1 MPRSLQGRCTFP
13 DQRAI
18 RVRGVGTVPSGGM
31 RSATGPIDTAPH
43 ARYGV
48 RRGDRQVVALVI
60 SLLLLAIAAA
70 AALWAVGAQRD
81 HQVQSLVAGLSAIGV
96 VALFVWAGVGP
107 RRGLIR
113 DLEEAQARYREM
125 VEQLPAVLYVADFGA
140 EATWHYVSP
149 RIHDLLGYT
158 AEEWMADR
166 KLWMAH
172 IHPDDRQ
179 RVLEDENFDGRREL
193 GRRTVSEYRMR
204 TRDGREVWIRDEGVV
219 IGNERN
225 EPAQYRGFMI
235 DITPQKQAELA
246 LRQSEEQTRL
256 IIETASQAYVAID
269 AQGRIIDWNAQ
280 AEQTF
285 GWSRKEALGEA
296 LEDQII
302 PIAQRAA
309 HRAGM
314 ARYLATGEGRL
325 VGKRIEVTALHR
337 DGHEFSA
344 ELTIWPVG
352 SGDSIRFSALIHDIT
367 LRKQLEMQ
375 LQHQAFHDS
384 LTGLANRAL
393 FRDRVAHALARQA
406 RSHGAVSV
414 LFSDLDDFKTV
425 NDSLGH
431 DAGDQLLVAVAERLR
446 AVMRPEDTTARFGGD
461 EFAILLEETTEDGT
475 RRAAERILEALRSPF
490 EFQGRQVVMH
500 ASIGAAVTSDSQ
512 TEPDDLLRQ
521 ADLAMYN
528 AKTSGK
534 GRFAFYEPQM
544 HAAAVTRMELKADLE
559 RAIADHDFE
568 LHYQPIVELRTGLVT
583 GVEALL
589 RWRHAERGLVMPAEF
604 IPIAEETGL
613 IVALGRWV
621 VDAACQQLAA
631 WGQAGEPAG
640 PLHERMS
647 MWVNISARQL
657 QEPDFVET
665 VADALRSSGIQP
677 ERLTLEITESA
688 LMADLDQSA
697 ATLHRLRGLGVRL
710 AIDDFGTGYSSL
722 SYLERLPVEVLK
734 IDRSFTAA
742 IGHGRD
748 VPVLVRSIVKLGQTL
763 HMEVL
768 AEGIETAEQLTRLR
782 AIDCRLGQGF
792 YFSPALPAG
801 QVIELLDRGWP
812 TSLTA

>member
-1 MPRSLQGRCTFP
+1 
-13 DQRAI
+13 
-18 RVRGVGTVPSGGM
+18 M
-31 RSATGPIDTAPH
+31 RNATRPVETAPEAPYVTRH
-43 ARYGV
+43 R
-48 RRGDRQVVALVI
+48 DRQVVALGI
-60 SLLLLAIAAA
+60 SMALLVVAAIAALLTTALPSQHQVPSMVA
-70 AALWAVGAQRD
+70 AAC
-81 HQVQSLVAGLSAIGV
+81 AIGV
-96 VALFVWAGVGP
+96 VVAFVWSGIGP
-107 RRGLIR
+107 RGGLIR
-113 DLEEAQARYREM
+113 SLEKAEERYRAM

-140 EATWHYVSP
+140 EAEWHYVSP

-158 AEEWMADR
+158 AEEWSADP

-193 GRRTVSEYRMR
+193 GGRSVSEYRMH
-204 TRDGREVWIRDEGVV
+204 TRDGREVWVRDEGVV
-219 IGNERN
+219 IGDERG
-225 EPAQYRGFMI
+225 EPALYRGFMI
-235 DITPQKQAELA
+235 DITLQKHAELA
-246 LRQSEEQTRL
+246 LRESEEQTRL

-269 AQGRIIDWNAQ
+269 TGGRIIDWNAQ
-280 AEQTF
+280 AEETF
-285 GWSRKEALGEA
+285 GWSRREAIGEA
-296 LEDQII
+296 LEDRII
-302 PIAQRAA
+302 PIGQRAA

-314 ARYLATGEGRL
+314 ARYLETGEGRL
-325 VGKRIEVTALHR
+325 IGKRIEVTALHR

-352 SGDSIRFSALIHDIT
+352 SGDSIHFSALIHDIT
-367 LRKQLEMQ
+367 LRKQLELQ

-406 RSHGAVSV
+406 RGHGSIAV

-461 EFAILLEETTEDGT
+461 EFAILLEETSEEGT

-490 EFQGRQVVMH
+490 EFHGRQVVMH
-500 ASIGAAVTSDSQ
+500 ASIGAAVTSDAT

-534 GRFAFYEPQM
+534 GRFAFFEPQM

-559 RAIADHDFE
+559 RAIADRDFE
-568 LHYQPIVELRTGLVT
+568 LHYQPIIDLRSGRPT

-589 RWRHAERGLVMPAEF
+589 RWRHPERGLVLPSEF

-613 IVALGRWV
+613 IVSLGSWV
-621 VDAACQQLAA
+621 IGAACQQLAA
-631 WGQAGEPAG
+631 WSHGGQPGAPY
-640 PLHERMS
+640 LSRIS
-647 MWVNISARQL
+647 MWVNLSARQL
-657 QEPDFVET
+657 QEPDFVDT
-665 VADALRSSGIQP
+665 VASAIRANGIRP
-677 ERLTLEITESA
+677 DRLTLEITESA

-697 ATLHRLRGLGVRL
+697 ATLHRLRALGVRL

-768 AEGIETAEQLTRLR
+768 AEGIETAEQLARLR

-792 YFSPALPAG
+792 HFSPALPADE
-801 QVIELLDRGWP
+801 VIELLDRAWP
-812 TSLTA
+812 ASLSA

>member
-1 MPRSLQGRCTFP
+1 M
-13 DQRAI
+13 
-18 RVRGVGTVPSGGM
+18 
-31 RSATGPIDTAPH
+31 
-43 ARYGV
+43 
-48 RRGDRQVVALVI
+48 ALAI
-60 SLLLLAIAAA
+60 SLLLLAVAAVS
-70 AALWAVGAQRD
+70 ALWVAVVP
-81 HQVQSLVAGLSAIGV
+81 HQHHVPSLVAAACAISV
-96 VALFVWAGVGP
+96 VALFVWSGVGP
-107 RRGLIR
+107 RRGLLR
-113 DLEEAQARYREM
+113 ELEAAEERYRTM
-125 VEQLPAVLYVADFGA
+125 VEQLPAVLYVAEFGA

-149 RIHDLLGYT
+149 RIHDLLGYS
-158 AEEWMADR
+158 AEEWMVDPR
-166 KLWMAH
+166 LWMAH

-179 RVLEDENFDGRREL
+179 QVLEDENFDGRREL
-193 GRRTVSEYRMR
+193 GGRSVSEYRMR
-204 TRDGREVWIRDEGVV
+204 RRDGREVWVRDEGVV
-219 IGNERN
+219 IGNERG
-225 EPAQYRGFMI
+225 EPEAYRGFMI
-235 DITPQKQAELA
+235 DITAQKHAEFA
-246 LRQSEEQTRL
+246 LRESEEQTRL

-269 AQGRIIDWNAQ
+269 ASGRIIDWNAQ
-280 AEQTF
+280 AEETF
-285 GWSRKEALGEA
+285 GWSRREALGQQ
-296 LEDQII
+296 LEDRII
-302 PIAQRAA
+302 PLAQRAA
-309 HRAGM
+309 HRAGL
-314 ARYLATGEGRL
+314 ARYLETGEGRQ
-325 VGKRIEVTALHR
+325 VGKRIELTALHR

-352 SGDSIRFSALIHDIT
+352 SGDSIHFSALIHDIT
-367 LRKQLEMQ
+367 LRKQLELQ

-544 HAAAVTRMELKADLE
+544 HEAAVTRMELKADLE
-559 RAIADHDFE
+559 RAMADRDFE
-568 LHYQPIVELRTGLVT
+568 LHYQPIVDLRTGSVT

-589 RWRHAERGLVMPAEF
+589 RWRHPERGLVLPADF

-613 IVALGRWV
+613 IVSLGSWV

-631 WGQAGEPAG
+631 WDSAGLPGGA
-640 PLHERMS
+640 PHELMS
-647 MWVNISARQL
+647 MWVNLSARQL

-665 VADALRSSGIQP
+665 VAEAVRSSGIRP
-677 ERLTLEITESA
+677 DRLTLEITESA

-768 AEGIETAEQLTRLR
+768 AEGIETAEQLARLR

-792 YFSPALPAG
+792 HFSPALPAD

-812 TSLTA
+812 SALTA

>member
-1 MPRSLQGRCTFP
+1 
-13 DQRAI
+13 
-18 RVRGVGTVPSGGM
+18 M
-31 RSATGPIDTAPH
+31 RSASY
-43 ARYGV
+43 ARNRTPGRSGGDDQR
-48 RRGDRQVVALVI
+48 RRGVAALAGSVLLV
-60 SLLLLAIAAA
+60 AVAAA
-70 AALWAVGAQRD
+70 AALAPWNAIGGHAVAS
-81 HQVQSLVAGLSAIGV
+81 VVVAACAAGV
-96 VALFVWAGVGP
+96 VAIIAWQGIGP
-107 RRGLIR
+107 RRRLAR
-113 DLEEAQARYREM
+113 QLKEAEERYRAM
-125 VEQLPAVLYVADFGA
+125 VEDLPAVLYVADFGA

-149 RIHDLLGYT
+149 RIQDLLGYT
-158 AEEWMADR
+158 AEEWMADP
-166 KLWMAH
+166 KLWMAQ
-172 IHPDDRQ
+172 IHSDDRQ
-179 RVLEDENFDGRREL
+179 GVLEDENFNGRREL
-193 GRRTVSEYRMR
+193 GARSVSEYRMR

-219 IGNERN
+219 IADAENR
-225 EPAQYRGFMI
+225 PAQYRGFMI

-246 LRQSEEQTRL
+246 LRESEEQTRL
-256 IIETASQAYVAID
+256 IIDTASQAYIAID
-269 AQGRIIDWNAQ
+269 ADGLIIDWNGK
-280 AEQTF
+280 AEETF

-296 LEDQII
+296 LEERII

-309 HRAGM
+309 HRGGL

-325 VGKRIEVTALHR
+325 VGKRIELTALHR
-337 DGHEFSA
+337 DGHEFLA

-352 SGDSIRFSALIHDIT
+352 TGDSVHFSALIHDIT
-367 LRKQLEMQ
+367 LRKQLETQ

-393 FRDRVAHALARQA
+393 FRDRLAHALARQV

-461 EFAILLEETTEDGT
+461 EFAILLEETSEDGA
-475 RRAAERILEALRSPF
+475 RRAAERILESLRSPF
-490 EFQGRQVVMH
+490 EFHGRQVVMH

-559 RAIADHDFE
+559 RAIADHDFL
-568 LHYQPIVELRTGLVT
+568 LHYQPIVDLRTGHVT
-583 GVEALL
+583 GLEALL
-589 RWRHAERGLVMPAEF
+589 RWHHAERGLVLPTEF

-613 IVALGRWV
+613 IVTLGRWV
-621 VDAACQQLAA
+621 IDAACQQLSA
-631 WGQAGEPAG
+631 WGQAGELAG
-640 PLHERMS
+640 PLRERMS
-647 MWVNISARQL
+647 MWVNISARHL
-657 QEPDFVET
+657 QEQDFVET
-665 VADALRSSGIQP
+665 VAEALRRSKIRP
-677 ERLTLEITESA
+677 DRLTLEITESA

-697 ATLHRLRGLGVRL
+697 AALHRLRGLGVRL

-742 IGHGRD
+742 IGQGRD

-768 AEGIETAEQLTRLR
+768 AEGIETAEQLARLR

-792 YFSPALPAG
+792 HFSPALPAD

-812 TSLTA
+812 SSLTG

>member
-1 MPRSLQGRCTFP
+1 MKAAP
-13 DQRAI
+13 DSRP
-18 RVRGVGTVPSGGM
+18 V
-31 RSATGPIDTAPH
+31 
-43 ARYGV
+43 AR
-48 RRGDRQVVALVI
+48 RRDRRVVALVGTVLLVALAAI
-60 SLLLLAIAAA
+60 AALASTAVPTEHRVTSLLLAA
-70 AALWAVGAQRD
+70 
-81 HQVQSLVAGLSAIGV
+81 SVAGVIGIV
-96 VALFVWAGVGP
+96 VWSGVGP
-107 RRGLIR
+107 RRGLVH
-113 DLEEAQARYREM
+113 DLEDAEARYRAM
-125 VEQLPAVLYVADFGA
+125 VDELPAVLYVADFGA
-140 EATWHYVSP
+140 QATWHYVSP

-158 AEEWMADR
+158 AAEWMADSS
-166 KLWMAH
+166 LWMAH
-172 IHPDDRQ
+172 IHPDDRK
-179 RVLEDENFDGRREL
+179 RVIDDEEFNGRREI
-193 GRRTVSEYRMR
+193 GAETVSEYRMR
-204 TRDGREVWIRDEGVV
+204 TREGREVWIRDEGVV
-219 IGNERN
+219 IGNEVN
-225 EPAQYRGFMI
+225 EPVLYRGFMI
-235 DITPQKQAELA
+235 DISAQKAAELA
-246 LRQSEEQTRL
+246 LRESEEQTRL

-269 AQGRIIDWNAQ
+269 ASGVIIDWNAQ
-280 AEQTF
+280 AEETF
-285 GWSRKEALGEA
+285 GWSRKEALGQP
-296 LEDQII
+296 LENRMI

-309 HRAGM
+309 HRAGL

-325 VGKRIEVTALHR
+325 IGKRMELTALHR
-337 DGHEFSA
+337 DGHEFLA

-352 SGDSIRFSALIHDIT
+352 SGDTIRFSALIHDIT
-367 LRKQLEMQ
+367 LRKQLELQ

-406 RSHGAVSV
+406 RSQGAVSV

-461 EFAILLEETTEDGT
+461 EFAILLEDTTEEGT

-500 ASIGAAVTSDSQ
+500 ASIGASITADGS

-521 ADLAMYN
+521 ADLAMYT

-559 RAIADHDFE
+559 QAIADNEFE
-568 LHYQPIVELRTGLVT
+568 LHYQPIVDLRSGHVSGL
-583 GVEALL
+583 EALV
-589 RWRHAERGLVMPAEF
+589 RWRHAERGLVLPVEF

-613 IVALGRWV
+613 IVPLGRWV
-621 VDAACQQLAA
+621 IGTACQQLAD
-631 WGQAGEPAG
+631 WDRAGRLASPRHDR
-640 PLHERMS
+640 LS
-647 MWVNISARQL
+647 MWVNMSARQL
-657 QEPDFVET
+657 QEPDFLGT
-665 VADALRSSGIQP
+665 VAAALQSSGIQAD
-677 ERLTLEITESA
+677 RLTLEITESG
-688 LMADLDQSA
+688 LMADIDQSA
-697 ATLHRLRGLGVRL
+697 ATLHQLRALGVRL

-742 IGHGRD
+742 IGNGRD

-768 AEGIETAEQLTRLR
+768 AEGIETAEQLARLR

-792 YFSPALPAG
+792 HFSPALPADE
-801 QVIELLDRGWP
+801 VIELLDRGWP
-812 TSLTA
+812 AELTA

>member
-1 MPRSLQGRCTFP
+1 
-13 DQRAI
+13 
-18 RVRGVGTVPSGGM
+18 V
-31 RSATGPIDTAPH
+31 
-43 ARYGV
+43 ARH
-48 RRGDRQVVALVI
+48 RDRQVVALVI
-60 SLLLLAIAAA
+60 SLLLLAVAAV
-70 AALWAVGAQRD
+70 AALWVAAVPQE
-81 HQVQSLVAGLSAIGV
+81 HHLPSLLAAACAIGV
-96 VALFVWAGVGP
+96 VGIFVWSGIGP
-107 RRGLIR
+107 RRGLLR
-113 DLEEAQARYREM
+113 DLEQAEERYRAM
-125 VEQLPAVLYVADFGA
+125 VEELPAVLYVADFGA

-158 AEEWMADR
+158 VDEWRADPT
-166 KLWMAH
+166 LWMGH

-193 GRRTVSEYRMR
+193 GGRSVSEYRMR
-204 TRDGREVWIRDEGVV
+204 TRAGREVWVRDEGVV
-219 IGNERN
+219 IADERGA
-225 EPAQYRGFMI
+225 PALYRGFMI
-235 DITPQKQAELA
+235 DITAQKQAELA
-246 LRQSEEQTRL
+246 LRESEEQTRL

-269 AQGRIIDWNAQ
+269 AQGLITDWNAQ
-280 AEQTF
+280 AEETF
-285 GWSRKEALGEA
+285 GWSRKEALGEQ
-296 LEDQII
+296 LENRII
-302 PIAQRAA
+302 PEAQREA
-309 HRAGM
+309 HRAGL
-314 ARYLATGEGRL
+314 ARYLKTGEGRL
-325 VGKRIEVTALHR
+325 LGKRIEVTARHR

-352 SGDSIRFSALIHDIT
+352 SGDTITFSALIHDIT
-367 LRKQLEMQ
+367 LRKQLELQ

-406 RSHGAVSV
+406 RGHGSVSV
-414 LFSDLDDFKTV
+414 LFTDLDDFKTV

-568 LHYQPIVELRTGLVT
+568 LHYQPIVDLRSGHVT

-589 RWRHAERGLVMPAEF
+589 RWRHPERGLVLPGEF

-613 IVALGRWV
+613 IVSLGSWV
-621 VDAACQQLAA
+621 INAACRQLAG
-631 WGQAGEPAG
+631 WCRDGQLDAR
-640 PLHERMS
+640 LLDRMT
-647 MWVNISARQL
+647 MWVNLSARQL
-657 QEPDFVET
+657 QEPEFVET

-677 ERLTLEITESA
+677 DRLTLEITESA

-742 IGHGRD
+742 IGQGRD

-768 AEGIETAEQLTRLR
+768 AEGIETAEQLARLR

-792 YFSPALPAG
+792 HFSPALPADD
-801 QVIELLDRGWP
+801 VLELLDRAWP
-812 TSLTA
+812 SSLTA